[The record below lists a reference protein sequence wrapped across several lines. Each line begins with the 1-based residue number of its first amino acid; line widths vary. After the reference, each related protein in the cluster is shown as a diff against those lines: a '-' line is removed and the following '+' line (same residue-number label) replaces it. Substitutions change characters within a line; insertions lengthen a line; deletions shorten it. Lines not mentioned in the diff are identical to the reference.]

1 MCIIPKVGSF
11 SIANNLLVNSKPIV
25 ACLWKGI
32 GLCVNWDPGAL
43 LVPAEEPLVTFIK
56 LLLKFVIELPISED
70 VEEDS
75 LTSLQPFYKIIKDTD
90 YYN

>member
-1 MCIIPKVGSF
+1 M
-11 SIANNLLVNSKPIV
+11 

-43 LVPAEEPLVTFIK
+43 LVPAEEPLVVFIK

-75 LTSLQPFYKIIKDTD
+75 LTSLQPFYKIIKDIYWLLCLIMKFQD
-90 YYN
+90 IFFNKSKWPKY